1 MNKIITADEK
11 KTRRNAADGDPD
23 GVLAAKKREYGTN
36 PSFAN
41 SRTTRDIENDAV
53 IKLPN
58 DDNAASV
65 AVNQSIVFPNTLP
78 INNAT
83 TVTPVLLISSGVATI
98 K

>member
-1 MNKIITADEK
+1 MNKIITADDR
-11 KTRRNAADGDPD
+11 KTRRNAVDGDPD
-23 GVLAAKKREYGTN
+23 GVLAAKNREYGTS

-65 AVNQSIVFPNTLP
+65 AVSQSIVLPKTFP
-78 INNAT
+78 IRRAT
-83 TVTPVLLISSGVATI
+83 TVTPVLLISSGVATM